1 MPSRKPSRTI
11 ALALLLTAGTVA
23 SAPAQSARRS
33 DPHPALL
40 AREAK
45 AASPGLLASVLS
57 LWGLVHFAHHGPPP
71 TGGGDG
77 DGHSTGEGTG
87 ICPHGHM

>member
-1 MPSRKPSRTI
+1 MLSCKPSRTI

-23 SAPAQSARRS
+23 SAPAQGARRS
-33 DPHPALL
+33 DQHPAVP

-45 AASPGLLASVLS
+45 AASPSLLASVLS
-57 LWGLVHFAHHGPPP
+57 LWGLVHVAHHGPPP
-71 TGGGDG
+71 IHGGDG